1 MAILVSGFDQFN
13 LARPTY
19 SNIFYRRP
27 ITIGIVLFPKTDSQV
42 ICLPECSAEVEL
54 VVVDASKSQT
64 GL

>member
-19 SNIFYRRP
+19 SNIK
-27 ITIGIVLFPKTDSQV
+27 IGIVLFPKTDSQV

-64 GL
+64 GF